1 MKHEDA
7 QVPPADAG
15 RLETPVRHQWS
26 GLPPTEPRI
35 HYEGPVAFHTQ
46 RCAVL
51 PGEYAVLDLNAGVF
65 RPSWAAQQQGWRL
78 VRADTWLRRLA
89 LRLFGDA

>member
-1 MKHEDA
+1 MNEKT
-7 QVPPADAG
+7 QPAVAG
-15 RLETPVRHQWS
+15 PVEPTVRHQWS
-26 GLPPTEPRI
+26 GLPPQEPHI

-51 PGEYAVLDLNAGVF
+51 TGQHAVLDLNAGVF
-65 RPSWAAQQQGWRL
+65 RPSRAAQEQGWHL

>member
-1 MKHEDA
+1 MDEPHIDGY
-7 QVPPADAG
+7 P
-15 RLETPVRHQWS
+15 LWS
-26 GLPPTEPRI
+26 GMPPPEPRI

-51 PGEYAVLDLNAGVF
+51 PGQHAVLDLNAGVF
-65 RPSWAAQQQGWRL
+65 RPSWAAQEQGWRL